1 MLELLQLPRLQDGQG
16 IADTLRHG
24 DKNVSEAKK
33 RKSRDDDSGGPD
45 LSEERLE
52 RTGLDTTVSSR
63 SENYNNHIITTLFT
77 LWVFSRQINNNN
89 NQIVKKDEAEKRKS

>member
-1 MLELLQLPRLQDGQG
+1 MLELLQLPHLQDGQG

-45 LSEERLE
+45 LSEERL
-52 RTGLDTTVSSR
+52 
-63 SENYNNHIITTLFT
+63 
-77 LWVFSRQINNNN
+77 
-89 NQIVKKDEAEKRKS
+89 